1 MLLTS
6 RVRYQRKPDAPSIPS
21 PGQAYGYEETD
32 DGTLRKQVGFSFEDT
47 IMYFYMPQIMQPV
60 C

>member
-1 MLLTS
+1 MQPEKSGKVLLTS

-32 DGTLRKQVGFSFEDT
+32 DGSLRKQVRFCF
-47 IMYFYMPQIMQPV
+47 I
-60 C
+60 

>member
-1 MLLTS
+1 MLITS

-32 DGTLRKQVGFSFEDT
+32 EGTLRKQVGRAD
-47 IMYFYMPQIMQPV
+47 
-60 C
+60 